1 MSTDRFTAAMG
12 YIDDDLISDA
22 VTYMPKKKSPVR
34 WMKWVAVAACFC
46 LVVGLSVPGLFK
58 DPSVG
63 GLDTNATIT
72 DAKPEEG
79 FSSHPLP
86 GGIIAEVTELID
98 KGSCRVVVTGKDGF
112 FTYGDTLTIYYDF
125 IQENSEKTDKQL
137 ELGDTIV
144 VTYEKYEEKDGAFY
158 ITVPYVSLIE
168 PTE

>member
-22 VTYMPKKKSPVR
+22 VAYMPKKKSPVR

-63 GLDTNATIT
+63 GLESNTTIA

-79 FSSHPLP
+79 ISNDALP
-86 GGIIAEVTELID
+86 GGITAEVIEVI
-98 KGSCRVVVTGKDGF
+98 KDGQCKVKVIGADEHF
-112 FTYGDTLTIYYDF
+112 STNDIVTVYFEE
-125 IQENSEKTDKQL
+125 IQMNKSDPNAQL
-137 ELGDTIV
+137 DVGSHV
-144 VTYEKYEEKDGAFY
+144 VITYEHFNKDNGKFI
-158 ITVPYVSLIE
+158 ITVPCIELISKN
-168 PTE
+168 

>member
-22 VTYMPKKKSPVR
+22 VAYMPKKKSPVR

-63 GLDTNATIT
+63 GMDTNTTIT

-79 FSSHPLP
+79 FSNHPLP

-98 KGSCRVVVTGKDGF
+98 SKSCRVVVTGEDGF
-112 FTYGDTLTIYYDF
+112 FGYGDTVTIYYDS
-125 IQENSEKTDKQL
+125 IQENSEKTDKLL

-144 VTYEKYEEKDGAFY
+144 VTYAKYEEKDGVFS
-158 ITVPYVSLIE
+158 ITVPYVNLIE
-168 PTE
+168 STE